1 VASSKVREANEIE
14 RVITTFARSPNGG
27 LIVTAGA
34 PGFVNR
40 DLIITL
46 AARYKLPAMYF
57 DRAFVA
63 NGGLLSYGPDRINL
77 YRRAAGY
84 VDRILKGEKPAD
96 MPVQPPTKY
105 QLVINLK
112 TAKALGLDVRCMFS
126 RSPTRCDRIG

>member
-1 VASSKVREANEIE
+1 VEVSSFNKRDANEIE

-27 LIVTAGA
+27 VIVTAGG

-63 NGGLLSYGPDRINL
+63 SGGLLSYGPDRINL

-84 VDRILKGEKPAD
+84 VDSISSSSTSIPR
-96 MPVQPPTKY
+96 
-105 QLVINLK
+105 
-112 TAKALGLDVRCMFS
+112 R
-126 RSPTRCDRIG
+126 R